1 MKKLFPR
8 AKALMLGACALTLF
22 CGCGDEFDAEVPSI
36 VDTSGSAYRLYGYG
50 GYKLAYDEKGRL
62 ISWNDNGSELTLK
75 DGKYVYSGYDE
86 LGDEGLETSEYTFTT
101 NKDGLITKAHIVF
114 KYEGTDSYIE
124 KSEFDLSLS
133 YNGSKQCTGYKGS
146 GKNIEQDDISKET
159 TNIDLNMVFSWQDG
173 NLTKAVFTEIYKFS
187 GTDEGEKYSFTEKGT
202 ETDEFEYGSAENPL
216 RQMPYCIAKLVR
228 IDGGEFGPIGLTGLF
243 GAGPANLPVKCTWT
257 EVYEEKE
264 DGEEAYGVTY
274 SNSNTNNINISL
286 NSNGTFASENGT
298 KYYYSPVIS
307 GSPEDKAIK
316 AARQLDGFK
325 KLLPRHGRHKFNKRR
340 SAQ

>member
-62 ISWNDNGSELTLK
+62 ISWTDNGSELTLK

-124 KSEFDLSLS
+124 KSEFDLSLN

-146 GKNIEQDDISKET
+146 GKCIEQDDISKET
-159 TNIDLNMVFSWQDG
+159 NNIDLNMVFSWQDG
-173 NLTKAVFTEIYKFS
+173 NLTKATSTQTDKVS
-187 GTDEGEKYSFTEKGT
+187 GTDEGEKYSFTYR
-202 ETDEFEYGSAENPL
+202 ETKTNEFEYSSAENPL
-216 RQMPYCIAKLVR
+216 RQMPYSIAELIR
-228 IDGGEFGPIGLTGLF
+228 IDDGDFGAIGLTGLF
-243 GAGPANLPVKCTWT
+243 GAGPANLPVRYVNIT
-257 EVYEEKE
+257 VAEEIK
-264 DGEEAYGVTY
+264 DGEEPYGGTY
-274 SNSNTNNINISL
+274 THTHNISISL

-307 GSPEDKAIK
+307 GSPEDKVIK